1 MRDLNK
7 KLLLVAIGTLLAVA
21 GAELIV
27 RFGLEPPARGNITP
41 VPREITQ
48 PSTVPD
54 LPYVLLPDAEVKHA
68 FPSNPRGYFDA
79 DGTLTYR
86 TNSLG
91 FRSPET
97 TRERP
102 DGVFR
107 ILGVGD
113 SFTFGTGVRQEHTF
127 LARLDERLAQ
137 ADGPERYEVLNLGVM
152 GYNTPQEMALL
163 EHVGPD
169 LDAQLVIVCL
179 FLNDME
185 GGGTHALFNVDA
197 KRSRLARHSKLAD
210 RVAWMLQR
218 KRQIADLT
226 ASYHASFATDSA
238 GWLLAQRLLV
248 ETRARLEARET
259 KLVLMIFPVLWDLGE
274 SYPFKAVHGT
284 VSEFARENGIPFLDL
299 LPAFEGRN
307 GPELWVH
314 PTNQHPNEEGHAI
327 AGDALYDFLTESSL
341 LQ

>member
-1 MRDLNK
+1 MPSLVK
-7 KLLLVAIGTLLAVA
+7 KLLLVATATLLAVA
-21 GAELIV
+21 GAELIA
-27 RFGLEPPARGNITP
+27 RFVLEPPARGNITP

-48 PSTVPD
+48 RSTVPD
-54 LPYVLLPDAEVKHA
+54 LPYVLLPNAEVKHV

-79 DGTLTYR
+79 DCTLTYR

-102 DGVFR
+102 AGVFR

-127 LARLDERLAQ
+127 LARLAERLERNQ
-137 ADGPERYEVLNLGVM
+137 PGRYEVLNLGVM
-152 GYNTPQEMALL
+152 GYNTPQELALL
-163 EHVGPD
+163 EHVGPE
-169 LDAQLVIVCL
+169 LDGQLAILCV

-185 GGGTHALFNVDA
+185 GGGTHELFNVDA
-197 KRSRLARHSKLAD
+197 KRRGLARYSMLAD
-210 RVAWMLQR
+210 RIAWMLQR

-226 ASYHASFATDSA
+226 EGYRASFATDA
-238 GWLLAQRLLV
+238 PGWLRAQRLLV
-248 ETRARLEARET
+248 EEQQRLQARGT
-259 KLVLMIFPVLWDLGE
+259 KLVLMIFPVLWDLGAG
-274 SYPFKAVHGT
+274 YPFKAVHAT
-284 VSEFARENGIPFLDL
+284 VSAFARENGIPVLDL
-299 LPAFEGRN
+299 LPAFEGHG

-314 PTNQHPNEEGHAI
+314 PTNQHPNEVGHRI
-327 AGDALYDFLTESSL
+327 AGDALYDFLTENAL

>member
-1 MRDLNK
+1 MRDLRK
-7 KLLLVAIGTLLAVA
+7 KLLLVATATLLALA

-27 RFGLEPPARGNITP
+27 RFAVGRPSRGNITP

-54 LPYVLLPDAEVKHA
+54 LPYVLKPNAQVKHA

-102 DGVFR
+102 AEVFR

-127 LARLDERLAQ
+127 LARLAERLE
-137 ADGPERYEVLNLGVM
+137 ADQPGRFEVLNLGVM
-152 GYNTPQEMALL
+152 GYNTPQELALL

-169 LDAQLVIVCL
+169 LDPQLVVLCL

-185 GGGTHALFNVDA
+185 GGGTHELFNVGA
-197 KRSRLARHSKLAD
+197 RRRGLARYSMLAD
-210 RVAWMLQR
+210 RIVYMLQR

-226 ASYHASFATDSA
+226 ASYHASFAPDSP
-238 GWLLAQRLLV
+238 GWQRAQRLLV
-248 ETRARLEARET
+248 EERQRLETRGTRLA
-259 KLVLMIFPVLWDLGE
+259 LMIFPVLWDLGE
-274 SYPFKAVHGT
+274 GYPFKAVHAT
-284 VSEFARENGIPFLDL
+284 VSAFARENSIPVLDL
-299 LPAFEGRN
+299 LPAFEGHR

-314 PTNQHPNEEGHAI
+314 ATNQHPNEVGHRI
-327 AGDALYDFLTESSL
+327 AGDALYDFVTDLMK
-341 LQ
+341 